1 MAGLI
6 GGIAGAGL
14 GSLVGFPALGWFV
27 GSTLGSEFGPHPE
40 PTWLTDLNI
49 PTSKY
54 GTGIAQVFGTARVS
68 GNIIWT
74 GAAQAHMVNAGGK
87 GGK

>member
-6 GGIAGAGL
+6 GGAAGAGL
-14 GSLVGFPALGWFV
+14 GSLVGVPWLGWMV

-40 PTWLTDLNI
+40 PTWVTDLNL

-54 GTGIAQVFGTARVS
+54 GTGIPQAFGTARVS

-74 GAAQAHMVNAGGK
+74 GASTAQMVNAGGK
-87 GGK
+87 K